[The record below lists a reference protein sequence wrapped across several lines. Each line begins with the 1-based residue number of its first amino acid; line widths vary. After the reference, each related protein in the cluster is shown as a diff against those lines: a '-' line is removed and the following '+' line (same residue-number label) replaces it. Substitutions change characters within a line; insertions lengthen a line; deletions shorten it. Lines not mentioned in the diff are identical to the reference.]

1 MSHCVSAPSRSIGAE
16 EMAGIPLF
24 DCLDESGRELVLRVA
39 RVETPPEGGCV
50 QFADSP
56 MSRLVIVLS
65 GGLRV
70 VHNERGGHAQIVRML
85 SAGDHLGETELLLRR
100 RPAHSAYA
108 LPGTTLCSLPHAD
121 VHELSTACPA
131 LVLAMLAAATDR
143 LLETESLLS
152 SMVADDVLTRLA
164 LYLLRLP
171 GGPDTDGTRRVR
183 LPCSQADV
191 ASLLGTTPET
201 LSRRMRDLIAIGAL
215 ERVAPGEF
223 TLDAAVLDATVR
235 EQS

>member
-1 MSHCVSAPSRSIGAE
+1 MSHCVSIPSRPLGAE

-24 DCLDESGRELVLRVA
+24 DCLDESGRDLVLRVA
-39 RVETPPEGGCV
+39 RVETPPEGECV

-85 SAGDHLGETELLLRR
+85 SAGDHLGETELLLGR
-100 RPAHSAYA
+100 RPVHSAFA
-108 LPGTTLCSLPHAD
+108 LPGTALCTLPHAD
-121 VHELSTACPA
+121 FHELSTACPG

-164 LYLLRLP
+164 FYLLRLP
-171 GGPDTDGTRRVR
+171 GAPDAEGRRRVR
-183 LPCSQADV
+183 LPSSQADV
-191 ASLLGTTPET
+191 ASVLGTTPET
-201 LSRRMRDLIAIGAL
+201 LSRRMHALIDIGAMK
-215 ERVAPGEF
+215 RMAPGEF
-223 TLDAAVLDATVR
+223 TLDVAVLDATVR
-235 EQS
+235 KRP